1 MDSFRFNNVDHI
13 SMIEEYLGVYLKSKP
28 PDCILY
34 SQDGWEFKIH
44 KEVLSQTSFL
54 REILSSAK
62 EHCCGI
68 VEVFCPC
75 TQKELG
81 NIIEFLYKGE
91 INLEKETDFIKI
103 QENLCEIFGFS
114 KNLCIKNP
122 NQALSHDQNC
132 SLDTEFEAVE
142 EKIEISFDENSENNN
157 LNNGTEYFR
166 PGYGVLR
173 FCAQN

>member
-1 MDSFRFNNVDHI
+1 METIQFKFSGQIASFE
-13 SMIEEYLGVYLKSKP
+13 SYLDVYLKTKST
-28 PDCILY
+28 DCILY
-34 SQDGWEFKIH
+34 SEDGSKFKVH
-44 KEVLSQTSFL
+44 KELFGQTDFL
-54 REILSSAK
+54 RNILSSAK

-122 NQALSHDQNC
+122 NQALSDTQNL
-132 SLDTEFEAVE
+132 SLDTEFEAIE

-166 PGYGVLR
+166 PGYGALR
-173 FCAQN
+173 FCV